1 MSNPDHGMEVARRRE
16 FEAPVAACLAGVVA
30 GAAYLAAQGGTA
42 ALFHGGMAE
51 PLQRIAAILM
61 GSDTAPPPTEFTAT
75 VAGMGLMI
83 HFALAAVFGRIV
95 GAAAG
100 TRTVGAS
107 ALAGALVGAALYA
120 VNFLV
125 IAPVAFP
132 WFERSPALTT
142 MLNHLL
148 FGAVAGA
155 AFASLRGDRTPSPG
169 SGHGR

>member
-1 MSNPDHGMEVARRRE
+1 MDSAKHRE
-16 FEAPVAACLAGVVA
+16 FDAPIAACIAGAVA

-61 GSDTAPPPTEFTAT
+61 GPNTAPPPTEFTAT

-95 GAAAG
+95 GAVAG

-107 ALAGALVGAALYA
+107 ALVGALVGAGIYA
-120 VNFLV
+120 ANFLV

-132 WFERSPALTT
+132 WFEQSPSMTT
-142 MLNHLL
+142 LLNHLL
-148 FGAVAGA
+148 FGAVAGGV
-155 AFASLRGDRTPSPG
+155 FASLRNARTPSFV
-169 SGHGR
+169 STSARR

>member
-1 MSNPDHGMEVARRRE
+1 METAKHRE
-16 FEAPVAACLAGVVA
+16 FDAPVAACLAGVVA
-30 GAAYLAAQGGTA
+30 GAAYLAAQGGMA

-51 PLQRIAAILM
+51 PLQRIAAMLM
-61 GSDTAPPPTEFTAT
+61 GPDTAPPPTEFTAT

-100 TRTVGAS
+100 TRRVGAS
-107 ALAGALVGAALYA
+107 AVVGALVGAAIYA
-120 VNFLV
+120 ANFLV

-132 WFERSPALTT
+132 WFEQSPAFTT
-142 MLNHLL
+142 LLNHLL

-155 AFASLRGDRTPSPG
+155 VFALLRGDRRPALVSRA
-169 SGHGR
+169 GR